1 MVNSERLRAAR
12 EAAGL
17 NQSELAER
25 IGVTRNVISLVESG
39 KQSLA
44 TRNLVKACA
53 VLNVSADYLL
63 GMDLQQKAPL
73 TMLAAGHA

>member
-1 MVNSERLRAAR
+1 MVNGERLKAAR

-25 IGVTRNVISLVESG
+25 IGVSRNVISMVERG
-39 KQSLA
+39 QQSLA

-53 VLNVSADYLL
+53 LLNVSADHLL
-63 GMDLQQKAPL
+63 GMDKLEYA
-73 TMLAAGHA
+73 

>member
-1 MVNSERLRAAR
+1 MVNSERLRLAR

-44 TRNLVKACA
+44 TRNLVKACRA
-53 VLNVSADYLL
+53 LKVSADYLL
-63 GMDLQQKAPL
+63 GMDEPVYA
-73 TMLAAGHA
+73 